1 MNTYAYLIKAKAK
14 AADAK
19 NLFCWFSAKSD
30 SRADRE
36 ILNILEDNGIE
47 TGRGADHQLPIR
59 TNWFVVDDL
68 PEEKELDD
76 SWCDR
81 YELAEDGLSWQKIV
95 VAVSI
100 DDTTVATGD
109 ISVTDLP
116 ANEDLHVDQHD
127 DENTHYPVMTIS
139 FRKQLLV
146 QLTGNELRHH
156 ITRGE
161 YAEITDLEMDTDN
174 SYVQNLLLVA
184 ENCTDLKKSD
194 TAGLWRYSSAIKQV
208 FPQDKRHELS
218 LILQFTRIWLETDHI
233 NRGILTKEWAKGN
246 RVTSVNRTDTNTN
259 AGGGNATDRNPELAH
274 NLDSLALEIALATLP
289 MDFNIYDLPGSVY
302 RRAKEIVSK
311 KESPYKEWSAALRST
326 PGILD
331 YSRAAIFAL
340 IRSAKSD
347 LHHFPESLRTFI
359 SANLTES
366 NHAQP
371 SPETLAAARHT
382 PAMDAAEEVERLN
395 PDSEEVAQESEESL
409 RVERFGNGM
418 FSIDGLS
425 DSQPKQPIS
434 VVDELRQRAAV
445 EKLKPTPSVEATNNE
460 QMEEAEHNETETGS
474 EVHESEAA
482 TQPAESDASTTVTA
496 DPLNFDSGHH
506 NKSDVAALY
515 SHLMIDIESM
525 GTHAN
530 APIVSIGAVLFDPA
544 TGQQGAEFYKAISL
558 KSAMAWGAEPEA
570 ETILWWLKQSAE
582 ARSAIAMDDTIPLD
596 DALLQLTEFICEN
609 AANGPGNVEVWGN
622 GATFDNVIVRN
633 SYERTGLDCP
643 WHYSKDRDVRTV
655 VTMGK
660 SVGCDPR
667 YQIPFEGDVH
677 NALADAR
684 HQARYVSAIW
694 QKLTAN

>member
-1 MNTYAYLIKAKAK
+1 L
-14 AADAK
+14 
-19 NLFCWFSAKSD
+19 
-30 SRADRE
+30 
-36 ILNILEDNGIE
+36 
-47 TGRGADHQLPIR
+47 LP
-59 TNWFVVDDL
+59 
-68 PEEKELDD
+68 
-76 SWCDR
+76 
-81 YELAEDGLSWQKIV
+81 
-95 VAVSI
+95 
-100 DDTTVATGD
+100 
-109 ISVTDLP
+109 
-116 ANEDLHVDQHD
+116 
-127 DENTHYPVMTIS
+127 
-139 FRKQLLV
+139 FRLQLLAQFISDDKHV
-146 QLTGNELRHH
+146 HRINFPTRCQLSEIEL
-156 ITRGE
+156 
-161 YAEITDLEMDTDN
+161 DTDN
-174 SYVQNLLLVA
+174 SYIQNLLLAA
-184 ENCTDLKKSD
+184 ENVPHIKTYDMH
-194 TAGLWRYSSAIKQV
+194 GLWKITTAFKQV
-208 FPQDKRHELS
+208 FPVDKRHELGL
-218 LILQFTRIWLETDHI
+218 LIQFLNLWVETSHI
-233 NRGILTKEWAKGN
+233 DRGILTKEWAKGN

-259 AGGGNATDRNPELAH
+259 AGGGNVTDRNPELAH

-395 PDSEEVAQESEESL
+395 PDSEEVAQESEEPL

-418 FSIDGLS
+418 FSIDGLNN
-425 DSQPKQPIS
+425 SQPKKAIS

-445 EKLKPTPSVEATNNE
+445 EKLRPTPSVEATNNE

-482 TQPAESDASTTVTA
+482 TQPTESDAAATVKA
-496 DPLNFDSGHH
+496 DPLNIDSGHH
-506 NKSDVAALY
+506 YKSDVAALY

-525 GTHAN
+525 GTQAN

-643 WHYSKDRDVRTV
+643 WHYSKDRDVRTIV
-655 VTMGK
+655 AMGK
-660 SVGCDPR
+660 FIGCDPR
-667 YQIPFEGDVH
+667 YEIPFEGDVH

-684 HQARYVSAIW
+684 HQSKYVSAIW
-694 QKLTAN
+694 QHLISNSAEQ